1 MVTTCYTCYPET
13 FHWHP
18 PRQRGT
24 FRFPPAE
31 ARLFPAPLCPSLCD
45 PMPSFSTLPPTVPP
59 LHPPSSLQVQQ
70 IREDREHTDAVLL
83 LTTACCEASPD
94 LLVDP
99 CLELSLFQDS
109 EKRPLVEGRPG
120 PCASS
125 LVVLTLKPSLLP
137 SHFLLV
143 ITLKV
148 FLTTLEQKPRKQGT
162 LQCDDSSSSKTL
174 LKCQGISFLSFS

>member
-1 MVTTCYTCYPET
+1 M
-13 FHWHP
+13 
-18 PRQRGT
+18 
-24 FRFPPAE
+24 
-31 ARLFPAPLCPSLCD
+31 PSLY
-45 PMPSFSTLPPTVPP
+45 SSSLPPTVPP

-70 IREDREHTDAVLL
+70 IREDRAHTDAVLL
-83 LTTACCEASPD
+83 LTTACCEASPN

-120 PCASS
+120 PCASSS

-174 LKCQGISFLSFS
+174 PKCQGISFLSFSWTEKQKKWREFGFYTLLHVVPQLQLL